1 MGHILLAEDDPN
13 VAALL
18 KAYLERD
25 GFSLSVCDN
34 GPAAL
39 REVFAG
45 KPDLVLLDIM
55 LPGLDGW
62 EICRQVRQA
71 STIPIIILT
80 ARIDEADRITGLRLG
95 ADDYVVK
102 PFSPGEVVERVK
114 AVLRRGPAGLPAGPT
129 AERDR
134 VLRHG
139 GISLTPSRFEVRINN
154 AALELTMS
162 EFRILEAMMG
172 APGRVLSR
180 DQLLDALSKS
190 ERDVIDRAI
199 DVHIL
204 NLRRKLEARIPGSQM
219 IETVRGIG
227 YRLRRDETKENPQ

>member
-34 GPAAL
+34 GIEAVNA
-39 REVFAG
+39 VFEA

-55 LPGLDGW
+55 LPGMDGW
-62 EICRQVRQA
+62 EVCRKVREV
-71 STIPIIILT
+71 SGVPIIILT

-114 AVLRRGPAGLPAGPT
+114 AVLRRGAFLAPADQ
-129 AERDR
+129 DR
-134 VLRHG
+134 VLRHC
-139 GISLTPSRFEVRINN
+139 GISLIPSRFEVRVNGVN
-154 AALELTMS
+154 LALTMS
-162 EFRILEAMMG
+162 EFRILETMMG

-180 DQLLDALSKS
+180 DQLLDAVSKS

-204 NLRRKLEARIPGSQM
+204 NLRRKLETLIPGTKI

-227 YRLRRDETKENPQ
+227 YRLRRDDLTEKLQ

>member
-1 MGHILLAEDDPN
+1 MTGHILLAEDDPN

-18 KAYLERD
+18 KAYLDRD

-39 REVFAG
+39 HEVFEG

-55 LPGLDGW
+55 LPGIDGW
-62 EICRQVRQA
+62 EICREVRQV
-71 STIPIIILT
+71 SSVPIIILS

-114 AVLRRGPAGLPAGPT
+114 AVLRRSATVMSSG
-129 AERDR
+129 RDR
-134 VLRHG
+134 ILRHW
-139 GISLTPSRFEVRINN
+139 GISLIPSRFEVRVNGTSL
-154 AALELTMS
+154 ALTMS
-162 EFRILEAMMG
+162 EFRILETMMG

-180 DQLLDALSKS
+180 DQLLEALSKS

-204 NLRRKLEARIPGSQM
+204 NLRRKLETRLPGAQV

-227 YRLRRDETKENPQ
+227 YRLRRDDMTETPS